1 MSAIDKYFNYF
12 NDKLNESHKLDIIN
26 MYNNIQTYDYHDIF
40 DTDMSF
46 NTINMKSNKKKFTLL
61 KPKFPG
67 SIKGTVISSNQTKIY
82 KVYIFQNDKNKD
94 YFVINALREFY
105 FQNKFREHF
114 INNNIENIIIPEIYR
129 YGIINIKTN
138 NEILF
143 FAEMK
148 YYGENNLYK
157 IIKQQQTGTQRLE
170 KINDYA
176 NKLKDVRN
184 VIRGV
189 EEQLQIYHGDILS
202 IRHLQ
207 NSIRKVTE
215 AIAQEK
221 YKHERYWAD
230 FESIISHE
238 NIFFSNNK
246 FIFIDFETCSI
257 IDFDNIST
265 EHINTRKGFMQPI
278 LNELYF
284 DV

>member
-1 MSAIDKYFNYF
+1 M
-12 NDKLNESHKLDIIN
+12 
-26 MYNNIQTYDYHDIF
+26 
-40 DTDMSF
+40 
-46 NTINMKSNKKKFTLL
+46 
-61 KPKFPG
+61 
-67 SIKGTVISSNQTKIY
+67 
-82 KVYIFQNDKNKD
+82 
-94 YFVINALREFY
+94 REFY

-129 YGIINIKTN
+129 YGIINIKTK

-157 IIKQQQTGTQRLE
+157 IIKQQQTGTQKLE

-202 IRHLQ
+202 IYHLQ

-221 YKHERYWAD
+221 YKHERYLDD

-238 NIFFSNNK
+238 NIFFSNNSK
-246 FIFIDFETCSI
+246 YSL
-257 IDFDNIST
+257 NVPNLGST
-265 EHINTRKGFMQPI
+265 
-278 LNELYF
+278 
-284 DV
+284 V